1 MLHTIEMQ
9 ISLKN
14 KEWFC
19 VYECVW
25 RVCLYVCVCVGVCV
39 PVCACSGAAVGEEGR
54 KLDKFF
60 GGEET
65 LENSH
70 THALTADSYGTAQ
83 TCGFPKTHVL
93 PLFVFFSNER
103 PLFQHLKLF
112 PRKIIFILKTF

>member
-1 MLHTIEMQ
+1 MLYAIEMQ
-9 ISLKN
+9 ISQN

-19 VYECVW
+19 VCAWCVYMC
-25 RVCLYVCVCVGVCV
+25 VCL

-70 THALTADSYGTAQ
+70 THAFNG
-83 TCGFPKTHVL
+83 GF
-93 PLFVFFSNER
+93 
-103 PLFQHLKLF
+103 
-112 PRKIIFILKTF
+112 I